1 MAAKILLQE
10 QRAASIADILSK
22 TKDILAM
29 DLTTAER
36 TRDFLEIS
44 WKKFDA
50 ENEKLY
56 QASREPPLE
65 HPYFKEKR
73 YEATMQQYF
82 SGLSI
87 LHRRIEAL
95 APPAST
101 ARRHEQARS
110 RASLPMIELPKFSG
124 SFTDWKPF
132 EDLFSSLVRNDPD
145 ISSVEKMHYLR
156 SSLEGEAARVISNL
170 RLSADAFETAWKRLV
185 GRFENKRLL
194 ALAHVERLLNLP
206 PVKPRTSHG
215 LHQLVNIIESSLSAI
230 EALGCPVEQWGL
242 IVLQR
247 ASSALDPKTREDWE
261 HHLGSSTEIPPY
273 RRLLSFISAAARALE
288 HIESHREHEKATSS
302 RTSRAQRASPARSYA
317 KVLNLAPQ
325 SSPRPVPTSQTS
337 QQPAPSK
344 QTSPQR
350 AATPPA
356 SQGQSFIPDLSNNCC
371 YCKRQHYLA
380 FCPKFTSLSRKERV
394 EVVTEKRLCFNCLG
408 RHNVRQCRSTRRCNT
423 CGEPYH
429 TLIHP
434 GHLAISTE
442 SKASQV
448 RSSSSSIISSATMS
462 SQRLP
467 SSSSTPSLSDA
478 PAHQQSRR
486 RSQRKRSSHIQ
497 SSHSRS
503 SSSSTPVASHSP
515 PSSSPSSSH
524 QKSSPPSS
532 SHQKSS
538 PPPSSHKTS
547 QNPRSHL
554 RTILKSSIS
563 SSSKS
568 SLSSSPRSSQKVKR
582 VRFSSPISD
591 CDRPSHSSLSS
602 CSRAPVLLA
611 TCKAF
616 AISPKGVP
624 TLIRLLIDPGSEL
637 TLASSKLVAKLNLKR
652 HPGSIPIQG
661 VGSSSP
667 GATQGQV
674 SLTLQST
681 YSSSQVNL
689 KALVLPKIT
698 SQVPSSVISEQDWPH
713 LRPLRLADPD
723 FLTPKSVDLLIGADN
738 LRRIMKSS
746 RLIMRGDSEPIAFHT
761 RFGWAVLGATASPRQ
776 SNSLISCH
784 AISNESLNET
794 LTKFWVQEEVSS
806 CPTPSLSLAE
816 SECEKHFVDT
826 HSRLPTGRYVVRL
839 PFSKDI
845 SALGHSKSLATKCL
859 QRLLKRF
866 GSDSLLKEK
875 YTDFLREYE
884 SLGHMVPVPLDAPEP
899 SHTFYLPHHGV
910 WRNQSSSTKL
920 RVVFN
925 GSAKSSSH
933 VTLND
938 LMHTG
943 PKTQTDIFDVLLWI
957 RQHKY
962 IFITDIVKMFRQIQV
977 HPQDRDLQRILWVNE
992 SSQIQ
997 AYQLTTVTYGTRSAP
1012 YLACRVLKRLVE
1024 DEGHNY
1030 PLAIDPIL
1038 KGSYVDDISG
1048 GAESIEQLNGVA
1060 SQLQETCDSACL
1072 PLDKWKSNSRDFS
1085 HLSSTHSD
1093 LSPVHSFDDLTTKI
1107 LGISWNSQ
1115 KDVFTFDGTISFHQ
1129 AVTKRIIL
1137 SEVAQ
1142 LFDPLGLLSP
1152 VVIKAKILM
1161 QRLWLEKVGWDD
1173 ELTPDI
1179 IHEWSQFRQNLA
1191 RLSVLETSCWLN
1203 LSSKALSV
1211 QIHGFSD
1218 ASQLAMAAVVYL
1230 RVSYPNKPPVVRLVC
1245 SKTKVAPLKR
1255 LTIPRLELSAAALL
1269 ARLTKEVIRLLDLS
1283 EADTFLWSDSSVT
1296 LAWVKNNPMRW
1307 KEFVGNRVA
1316 AIHNSVPQAHWKFIS
1331 GKLNPADCASRGL
1344 SASQLIEHSLWWKGP
1359 PWLSKSP
1366 EFWPSSAPPAP
1377 NTDLEERP
1385 GISLT
1390 LSPAKSPTWDLIDL
1404 SHVSSFQRNLTKL
1417 LRITALSQRAISCF
1431 KKVPGAK
1438 LSISPLNPADLEKAK
1453 LFWIRKTQEAYFAPE
1468 LKSLAAGQSL
1478 HKRHVLSRL
1487 TAFVDRVGILRV
1499 GGRLQNSQ
1507 LDEDSKHP
1515 AILPRQSKF
1524 TQLVISDAHARTM
1537 HGGTQLTLAYI
1548 RRTFWI
1554 IGGRA
1559 PVKSFMKDCITCAR
1573 IRGVRA
1579 HQFMAPLPTSRV
1591 TPSLVFETTGLDYA
1605 GPVSLKT
1612 FQGRGAKSFKGWIA
1626 VFVCFSTSA
1635 VHLEVVSDYSTE
1647 GFLKAF
1653 RRFASRRG
1661 IPKTLRSD
1669 CGTNFQGA
1677 DAQLKE
1683 LFSTATKESLR
1694 IQRLLANDGTKWI
1707 FNPPGAPHM
1716 GGKWEAAVK
1725 SIKYHLQRTISDTLF
1740 TFEDFSTFL
1749 AQVEAVLNSRPLSSL
1764 SEDPDDLSALTPG
1777 HFIRGEALTT
1787 IPEPSLTDIS
1797 DSRLSHFQRIQE
1809 RFQQFW
1815 KRWSA
1820 ECLQAHQTT
1829 SKWQTSQDTIKK
1841 GSLVLISDERFP
1853 PSKWP
1858 LARVIELHPGKDG
1871 LCRIVTVKTAT
1882 STITRPIVKL
1892 VPLSVPPHTDP

>member
-1 MAAKILLQE
+1 M
-10 QRAASIADILSK
+10 
-22 TKDILAM
+22 
-29 DLTTAER
+29 
-36 TRDFLEIS
+36 
-44 WKKFDA
+44 
-50 ENEKLY
+50 
-56 QASREPPLE
+56 
-65 HPYFKEKR
+65 
-73 YEATMQQYF
+73 
-82 SGLSI
+82 
-87 LHRRIEAL
+87 
-95 APPAST
+95 
-101 ARRHEQARS
+101 
-110 RASLPMIELPKFSG
+110 
-124 SFTDWKPF
+124 
-132 EDLFSSLVRNDPD
+132 
-145 ISSVEKMHYLR
+145 
-156 SSLEGEAARVISNL
+156 
-170 RLSADAFETAWKRLV
+170 
-185 GRFENKRLL
+185 
-194 ALAHVERLLNLP
+194 
-206 PVKPRTSHG
+206 
-215 LHQLVNIIESSLSAI
+215 
-230 EALGCPVEQWGL
+230 
-242 IVLQR
+242 
-247 ASSALDPKTREDWE
+247 
-261 HHLGSSTEIPPY
+261 
-273 RRLLSFISAAARALE
+273 
-288 HIESHREHEKATSS
+288 SS
-302 RTSRAQRASPARSYA
+302 RTSCAQRASPARSYA

-325 SSPRPVPTSQTS
+325 SSPRPVSKPQTS

-344 QTSPQR
+344 QTSPQPANPQPSQQR

-356 SQGQSFIPDLSNNCC
+356 SQKQSFIPDLSNNCC

-380 FCPKFTSLSRKERV
+380 FCPKFASLSRKERV

-423 CGEPYH
+423 CGEPHH

-434 GHLAISTE
+434 GHLAISTKP
-442 SKASQV
+442 KASQV

-478 PAHQQSRR
+478 LAHR
-486 RSQRKRSSHIQ
+486 RSRQSISFSTTLFTVIISLKVISTVIISSKVISTAII
-497 SSHSRS
+497 SSKVISTAIIS
-503 SSSSTPVASHSP
+503 QVSSTIV
-515 PSSSPSSSH
+515 
-524 QKSSPPSS
+524 
-532 SHQKSS
+532 
-538 PPPSSHKTS
+538 
-547 QNPRSHL
+547 
-554 RTILKSSIS
+554 IS
-563 SSSKS
+563 SFT
-568 SLSSSPRSSQKVKR
+568 LSFLLQHQSTLPLRCWSSQKVKR

-591 CDRPSHSSLSS
+591 CDRSSHSSLSS

-689 KALVLPKIT
+689 KALILPKIT
-698 SQVPSSVISEQDWPH
+698 SQVPSSVISKQDRPH

-723 FLTPKSVDLLIGADN
+723 YLTPKSVDLLIGTDN
-738 LRRIMKSS
+738 LRRIRKSS

-776 SNSLISCH
+776 SNSFISCH

-794 LTKFWVQEEVSS
+794 ITKFWVQEEVSS
-806 CPTPSLSLAE
+806 CPTSSLSLAE

-875 YTDFLREYE
+875 YTVFLREYE

-899 SHTFYLPHHGV
+899 FHTFYLPHHGV
-910 WRNQSSSTKL
+910 WRDQSSSTKL

-997 AYQLTTVTYGTRSAP
+997 AYQLTTVTYGTRLAP
-1012 YLACRVLKRLVE
+1012 YLACRVLKQLVE

-1048 GAESIEQLNGVA
+1048 GAESIKQLNVVA
-1060 SQLQETCDSACL
+1060 SQLREMCDSACL

-1137 SEVAQ
+1137 SEMAQ

-1161 QRLWLEKVGWDD
+1161 QRLLLEKVGWDD

-1179 IHEWSQFRQNLA
+1179 IHEWSQLRQHLA
-1191 RLSVLETSCWLN
+1191 RLSVLETPRWLN

-1255 LTIPRLELSAAALL
+1255 LTIPRLELSAAVLL

-1283 EADTFLWSDSSVT
+1283 EADTFLRSDLSVT

-1366 EFWPSSAPPAP
+1366 EFWPSSAPPAL

-1438 LSISPLNPADLEKAK
+1438 LSISPLNPADLEQAK

-1487 TAFVDRVGILRV
+1487 TAFVDRAGILRV
-1499 GGRLQNSQ
+1499 SGRLQNSQ

-1579 HQFMAPLPTSRV
+1579 HQLMAPLPTSRV

-1683 LFSTATKESLR
+1683 LFSTAMKESLR

-1815 KRWSA
+1815 RRWSA

-1829 SKWQTSQDTIKK
+1829 SK
-1841 GSLVLISDERFP
+1841 
-1853 PSKWP
+1853 
-1858 LARVIELHPGKDG
+1858 
-1871 LCRIVTVKTAT
+1871 
-1882 STITRPIVKL
+1882 
-1892 VPLSVPPHTDP
+1892 

>member
-22 TKDILAM
+22 TKDISAM
-29 DLTTAER
+29 DLATAER

-65 HPYFKEKR
+65 HPYFKEK
-73 YEATMQQYF
+73 
-82 SGLSI
+82 
-87 LHRRIEAL
+87 
-95 APPAST
+95 
-101 ARRHEQARS
+101 
-110 RASLPMIELPKFSG
+110 
-124 SFTDWKPF
+124 
-132 EDLFSSLVRNDPD
+132 
-145 ISSVEKMHYLR
+145 
-156 SSLEGEAARVISNL
+156 SLEGEAAKVISNL

-215 LHQLVNIIESSLSAI
+215 LHQLVNIIESSLTAI
-230 EALGCPVEQWGL
+230 EALGCPVKQWGL

-247 ASSALDPKTREDWE
+247 ASSALDAKTREDWE

-273 RRLLSFISAAARALE
+273 RRLLSFISAAARALA

-302 RTSRAQRASPARSYA
+302 RTSRAQRASLTRSYA

-325 SSPRPVPTSQTS
+325 SSPRPVPTLQTS
-337 QQPAPSK
+337 QQPSPSK

-371 YCKRQHYLA
+371 YCKQQHYLA
-380 FCPKFTSLSRKERV
+380 FCPKFASLSRKERV

-423 CGEPYH
+423 CGEPHH

-467 SSSSTPSLSDA
+467 SSSNTPSLSDA

-486 RSQRKRSSHIQ
+486 RSQRKRSSYIQ

-503 SSSSTPVASHSP
+503 FSSSTPVASHSP

-568 SLSSSPRSSQKVKR
+568 FLSSSP
-582 VRFSSPISD
+582 
-591 CDRPSHSSLSS
+591 
-602 CSRAPVLLA
+602 
-611 TCKAF
+611 
-616 AISPKGVP
+616 
-624 TLIRLLIDPGSEL
+624 
-637 TLASSKLVAKLNLKR
+637 
-652 HPGSIPIQG
+652 
-661 VGSSSP
+661 SSSP

-713 LRPLRLADPD
+713 LRPLRRADPD

-784 AISNESLNET
+784 DISNESLNET
-794 LTKFWVQEEVSS
+794 LTKFWVLEEVSS

-910 WRNQSSSTKL
+910 WRDQSSSTKL

-1012 YLACRVLKRLVE
+1012 YLACRVLKQLVE

-1060 SQLQETCDSACL
+1060 SQLQEMCDSACL

-1191 RLSVLETSCWLN
+1191 RLSVLETPRWLN

-1316 AIHNSVPQAHWKFIS
+1316 AIHNSVPQAHWNFIS

-1438 LSISPLNPADLEKAK
+1438 LSISPLNPADLEQAK
-1453 LFWIRKTQEAYFAPE
+1453 LF
-1468 LKSLAAGQSL
+1468 
-1478 HKRHVLSRL
+1478 
-1487 TAFVDRVGILRV
+1487 
-1499 GGRLQNSQ
+1499 
-1507 LDEDSKHP
+1507 
-1515 AILPRQSKF
+1515 
-1524 TQLVISDAHARTM
+1524 
-1537 HGGTQLTLAYI
+1537 
-1548 RRTFWI
+1548 
-1554 IGGRA
+1554 
-1559 PVKSFMKDCITCAR
+1559 
-1573 IRGVRA
+1573 
-1579 HQFMAPLPTSRV
+1579 
-1591 TPSLVFETTGLDYA
+1591 
-1605 GPVSLKT
+1605 
-1612 FQGRGAKSFKGWIA
+1612 
-1626 VFVCFSTSA
+1626 
-1635 VHLEVVSDYSTE
+1635 
-1647 GFLKAF
+1647 
-1653 RRFASRRG
+1653 
-1661 IPKTLRSD
+1661 
-1669 CGTNFQGA
+1669 
-1677 DAQLKE
+1677 
-1683 LFSTATKESLR
+1683 
-1694 IQRLLANDGTKWI
+1694 
-1707 FNPPGAPHM
+1707 
-1716 GGKWEAAVK
+1716 
-1725 SIKYHLQRTISDTLF
+1725 
-1740 TFEDFSTFL
+1740 
-1749 AQVEAVLNSRPLSSL
+1749 
-1764 SEDPDDLSALTPG
+1764 
-1777 HFIRGEALTT
+1777 
-1787 IPEPSLTDIS
+1787 
-1797 DSRLSHFQRIQE
+1797 
-1809 RFQQFW
+1809 
-1815 KRWSA
+1815 
-1820 ECLQAHQTT
+1820 
-1829 SKWQTSQDTIKK
+1829 
-1841 GSLVLISDERFP
+1841 
-1853 PSKWP
+1853 
-1858 LARVIELHPGKDG
+1858 
-1871 LCRIVTVKTAT
+1871 
-1882 STITRPIVKL
+1882 
-1892 VPLSVPPHTDP
+1892 

>member
-1 MAAKILLQE
+1 MSSRTSRAQRASPARSYAKVLNLAPQSSPRPVSKPQTSQQLAPSKQTSPQPANPQPSQQRAATPPASQGQSFIPDLSNNCCYCKRQHYLAFCPKFASLSRKERVEVVTEKRLCFNCLGRHNVRQCRSSRRCKTCGEPHHTLIHPGHLAISTKPKTSQGRSSSSSVISSATMSSQRLPSSSSTPSLSDALAHQRSRRRSQRKRSSHIQSSHSRSSSSSTPVASNSQPSFSPSSSHHKSSPPSSSHQKSSPPPSSQQKSSPLPSSHKTSHNPRSNLKTILKSSVSSSSRSSQKVKRVRFFSPISDCDRSSHSFLSSCSRALVLLATCKAFAISPKGVPTLIRLLIDPGSELTLASSKLVAKLNLKRHPGFIPIQGVGSSSPGATQGQVSLTLQSTYSSSQVNLKALILPKITSQVPSSAISEQDWPHLRPLRLADPDFLTPKSVDLLIGADNLRRIMKSSRLIMRGDSEPIAFHTRFGWAVLGATSSPRQPNSPISCHAISNESLNETLTKFWVQEEVSSCPTSSLSLAESECEKHFVDTHSRLPTAGSLSKRVTVISIRRLSLIAMAAKILLQK
-10 QRAASIADILSK
+10 QRAASIADILNK
-22 TKDILAM
+22 TKDISAM
-29 DLTTAER
+29 DLATAER

-65 HPYFKEKR
+65 HPYFKEKM
-73 YEATMQQYF
+73 YEATMQLYF

-101 ARRHEQARS
+101 TRKHEQARS

-230 EALGCPVEQWGL
+230 EAVGCPVEQWGL

-247 ASSALDPKTREDWE
+247 ASSALDAKTREDWE

-302 RTSRAQRASPARSYA
+302 RTSRAQRASSARSYA

-325 SSPRPVPTSQTS
+325 SSPRPVSKSQTS

-380 FCPKFTSLSRKERV
+380 FCPKFASLSRKERV

-423 CGEPYH
+423 CGEPHH

-434 GHLAISTE
+434 GHLAISTKP
-442 SKASQV
+442 KASQV
-448 RSSSSSIISSATMS
+448 RSSSSSIISSATIISEAAVIVEHALIIRCSGS
-462 SQRLP
+462 SAV
-467 SSSSTPSLSDA
+467 SSEVTS
-478 PAHQQSRR
+478 
-486 RSQRKRSSHIQ
+486 KKVISHSVI
-497 SSHSRS
+497 SFSIILLIHSRS
-503 SSSSTPVASHSP
+503 ISFSTILFTVVISSKVISTAIISSKVISTAIISQVSSTIVI
-515 PSSSPSSSH
+515 SSF
-524 QKSSPPSS
+524 
-532 SHQKSS
+532 
-538 PPPSSHKTS
+538 TL
-547 QNPRSHL
+547 SHL
-554 RTILKSSIS
+554 KTILKSSIS

-568 SLSSSPRSSQKVKR
+568 SLSSSSRSSQKVKR

-591 CDRPSHSSLSS
+591 CDRSSHSSLSS
-602 CSRAPVLLA
+602 CSRAPELLA

-689 KALVLPKIT
+689 KALILPKIT

-746 RLIMRGDSEPIAFHT
+746 RLIMRGDSEPVAFHT
-761 RFGWAVLGATASPRQ
+761 RFSWAVLGATVSPRQ
-776 SNSLISCH
+776 SISPISCH

-806 CPTPSLSLAE
+806 CPTSSLSLAE

-884 SLGHMVPVPLDAPEP
+884 SLEHMVPVPLDAPEP

-910 WRNQSSSTKL
+910 WRDQSSSTKL

-962 IFITDIVKMFRQIQV
+962 IFITDVVKMFRQIQV
-977 HPQDRDLQRILWVNE
+977 HPQDRDLHRILWVNE

-997 AYQLTTVTYGTRSAP
+997 AYQLTTVT
-1012 YLACRVLKRLVE
+1012 
-1024 DEGHNY
+1024 
-1030 PLAIDPIL
+1030 
-1038 KGSYVDDISG
+1038 
-1048 GAESIEQLNGVA
+1048 
-1060 SQLQETCDSACL
+1060 
-1072 PLDKWKSNSRDFS
+1072 
-1085 HLSSTHSD
+1085 
-1093 LSPVHSFDDLTTKI
+1093 
-1107 LGISWNSQ
+1107 
-1115 KDVFTFDGTISFHQ
+1115 
-1129 AVTKRIIL
+1129 
-1137 SEVAQ
+1137 
-1142 LFDPLGLLSP
+1142 
-1152 VVIKAKILM
+1152 
-1161 QRLWLEKVGWDD
+1161 
-1173 ELTPDI
+1173 
-1179 IHEWSQFRQNLA
+1179 
-1191 RLSVLETSCWLN
+1191 
-1203 LSSKALSV
+1203 
-1211 QIHGFSD
+1211 
-1218 ASQLAMAAVVYL
+1218 
-1230 RVSYPNKPPVVRLVC
+1230 
-1245 SKTKVAPLKR
+1245 
-1255 LTIPRLELSAAALL
+1255 
-1269 ARLTKEVIRLLDLS
+1269 
-1283 EADTFLWSDSSVT
+1283 
-1296 LAWVKNNPMRW
+1296 
-1307 KEFVGNRVA
+1307 
-1316 AIHNSVPQAHWKFIS
+1316 
-1331 GKLNPADCASRGL
+1331 
-1344 SASQLIEHSLWWKGP
+1344 
-1359 PWLSKSP
+1359 
-1366 EFWPSSAPPAP
+1366 
-1377 NTDLEERP
+1377 
-1385 GISLT
+1385 
-1390 LSPAKSPTWDLIDL
+1390 
-1404 SHVSSFQRNLTKL
+1404 
-1417 LRITALSQRAISCF
+1417 
-1431 KKVPGAK
+1431 
-1438 LSISPLNPADLEKAK
+1438 
-1453 LFWIRKTQEAYFAPE
+1453 
-1468 LKSLAAGQSL
+1468 
-1478 HKRHVLSRL
+1478 
-1487 TAFVDRVGILRV
+1487 
-1499 GGRLQNSQ
+1499 
-1507 LDEDSKHP
+1507 
-1515 AILPRQSKF
+1515 
-1524 TQLVISDAHARTM
+1524 
-1537 HGGTQLTLAYI
+1537 
-1548 RRTFWI
+1548 
-1554 IGGRA
+1554 
-1559 PVKSFMKDCITCAR
+1559 
-1573 IRGVRA
+1573 
-1579 HQFMAPLPTSRV
+1579 
-1591 TPSLVFETTGLDYA
+1591 
-1605 GPVSLKT
+1605 
-1612 FQGRGAKSFKGWIA
+1612 
-1626 VFVCFSTSA
+1626 
-1635 VHLEVVSDYSTE
+1635 
-1647 GFLKAF
+1647 
-1653 RRFASRRG
+1653 
-1661 IPKTLRSD
+1661 
-1669 CGTNFQGA
+1669 
-1677 DAQLKE
+1677 
-1683 LFSTATKESLR
+1683 
-1694 IQRLLANDGTKWI
+1694 
-1707 FNPPGAPHM
+1707 
-1716 GGKWEAAVK
+1716 
-1725 SIKYHLQRTISDTLF
+1725 
-1740 TFEDFSTFL
+1740 
-1749 AQVEAVLNSRPLSSL
+1749 
-1764 SEDPDDLSALTPG
+1764 
-1777 HFIRGEALTT
+1777 
-1787 IPEPSLTDIS
+1787 
-1797 DSRLSHFQRIQE
+1797 
-1809 RFQQFW
+1809 
-1815 KRWSA
+1815 
-1820 ECLQAHQTT
+1820 
-1829 SKWQTSQDTIKK
+1829 
-1841 GSLVLISDERFP
+1841 
-1853 PSKWP
+1853 
-1858 LARVIELHPGKDG
+1858 
-1871 LCRIVTVKTAT
+1871 
-1882 STITRPIVKL
+1882 
-1892 VPLSVPPHTDP
+1892 